1 MTEFH
6 LTTPGADSNWR
17 SIILF
22 GRNVASYKF
31 ALAKALLDLAD
42 EQKTQLTLTELAPA
56 FSQNICQHLK
66 VSNKQATSR
75 SSQFLDSCRNFNK
88 QEISEDQLIQETVRN
103 GFNNVIDAFHIVNQ
117 GEVGFRFFTDD
128 RKNGGGITLTDEL
141 LQLRNDFQGSSLGQ
155 EVEAR
160 WNLVEA
166 AWSLNIGRNLI
177 SIEADNEDGSLFV
190 NARRRINITSS
201 RDALNGYQKGRCFY
215 CFDEISIASKSDQLA
230 DVDHFFPWVLKRDGI
245 LMDADG
251 VWNLVLACRHCNRGL
266 GGKMARVPTL
276 ALVARL
282 NRRNNYLIDS
292 HHPLRE
298 TLIRQTGASPVDRRQ
313 FLQKKFDDAVRTL
326 VHMWAPQPMAPA
338 EF

>member
-1 MTEFH
+1 MTDFH
-6 LTTPGADSNWR
+6 LTTPGIDSNWR

-42 EQKTQLTLTELAPA
+42 AQKTRLTLADLAPA
-56 FSQNICQHLK
+56 FSQNVCQHLQI
-66 VSNKQATSR
+66 SDKQATSR
-75 SSQFLDSCRNFNK
+75 SSRFLDSCRKFNK
-88 QEISEDQLIQETVRN
+88 HELSEDQLIQETVRI

-128 RKNGGGITLTDEL
+128 RKNGGGITLTDDL
-141 LQLRNDFQGSSLGQ
+141 LQLRTEFQGSSLGQ

-177 SIEADNEDGSLFV
+177 NVEADADAGMLFV
-190 NARRRINITSS
+190 NSQRRIDITSS

-215 CFDEISIASKSDQLA
+215 CFDEISVSSKSDRLA
-230 DVDHFFPWVLKRDGI
+230 DVDHFFPWVLMREGI
-245 LMDADG
+245 SMNLDG
-251 VWNLVLACRHCNRGL
+251 VWNLVLACRQCNRGTA
-266 GGKMARVPTL
+266 GKFAQVP
-276 ALVARL
+276 ALSLVERL

-298 TLIRQTGASPVDRRQ
+298 TLIRQTGASAADRKQ
-313 FLQKKFDDAVRTL
+313 FLQRKFDDAVGHL
-326 VHMWAPQPMAPA
+326 IQLWAPQPMAPA
-338 EF
+338 AF

>member
-1 MTEFH
+1 MTDFH
-6 LTTPGADSNWR
+6 LTTPGVDSNWR

-56 FSQNICQHLK
+56 FSHNICQHLQI
-66 VSNKQATSR
+66 SDKQATSR
-75 SSQFLDSCRNFNK
+75 SSRFLDTCRKFNK
-88 QEISEDQLIQETVRN
+88 HEFSEDQLIQETVRN
-103 GFNNVIDAFHIVNQ
+103 GFNNVIDAFHMVNQ

-128 RKNGGGITLTDEL
+128 RKNGGGITLTDDL
-141 LQLRNDFQGSSLGQ
+141 LQLRAEFQGLSLGQ

-177 SIEADNEDGSLFV
+177 NVEADAAAGVLFV
-190 NARRRINITSS
+190 NSQRRIDITSS

-215 CFDEISIASKSDQLA
+215 CFDEISVSAESDRLA
-230 DVDHFFPWVLKRDGI
+230 DVDHFFPWVLMREGI
-245 LMDADG
+245 SKNLDG
-251 VWNLVLACRHCNRGL
+251 VWNLVLACRRCNRGTA
-266 GGKMARVPTL
+266 GKFAQVP
-276 ALVARL
+276 AIPLVERL

-298 TLIRQTGASPVDRRQ
+298 TLIRQTGASPVDRER
-313 FLQKKFDDAVRTL
+313 FLQRKFDDAVGAL
-326 VHMWAPQPMAPA
+326 VHLWAPQPMAPA
-338 EF
+338 AF